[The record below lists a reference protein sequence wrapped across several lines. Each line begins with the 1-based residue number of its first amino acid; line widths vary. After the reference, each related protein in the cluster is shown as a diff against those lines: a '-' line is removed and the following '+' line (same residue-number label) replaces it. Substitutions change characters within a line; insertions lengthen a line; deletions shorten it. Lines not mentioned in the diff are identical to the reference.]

1 MSLMGMHKY
10 IISMGNS
17 HIEDCYA
24 VQNDTNSREYEFQVL
39 SPMGEVLDVS
49 DMSFKLAVDTGEGK
63 VVIANGD
70 VVDSKNAVFRV
81 VLTTEQLLKAGAK
94 KAQILI
100 AEGDKNIRSKVFT
113 INIGQSLFE
122 GGSYGKNLILDF
134 AKFQEMVKRVEFWI
148 DNPDTLKGP
157 KGEQGKPGPQGE
169 TGPQGIQGPPGEK
182 GEPGKDGVVS
192 FEALTEEQK
201 RSLKGEKGE
210 AGPQGPQGIKGEKGD
225 VGPRGPQGVKGEQGI
240 PGPRGLQG
248 EKGEAGKD
256 GVLRFE
262 DLTEEQKRSLKGDKG
277 ETGPQGP
284 PGETG
289 PQGPQGIQGQKGEPG
304 PQGPR
309 GIQGEKGE
317 PGSIDTKDF
326 VNKKEFND
334 FENTIFEG
342 LQNTN
347 LALDD
352 VSKEVTG
359 YVSEALAGI
368 ELPRFFSKKHL
379 VDNCNYIWSAIPK
392 EKIDVDIEV
401 DTFYEIL
408 GAEWKNIGKVQGS
421 TRGNTH
427 LVLCVAKQDNK
438 YYFITEGTVYKKD
451 YPVRTGG
458 NAWGVKLI

>member
-1 MSLMGMHKY
+1 MGMHKY

-70 VVDSKNAVFRV
+70 VFDSKNAVFRV
-81 VLTTEQLLKAGAK
+81 VLTTEQLLKAGSK

-157 KGEQGKPGPQGE
+157 KGEQGIPGPQGE

-182 GEPGKDGVVS
+182 GEPGKDGV
-192 FEALTEEQK
+192 
-201 RSLKGEKGE
+201 
-210 AGPQGPQGIKGEKGD
+210 
-225 VGPRGPQGVKGEQGI
+225 
-240 PGPRGLQG
+240 
-248 EKGEAGKD
+248 
-256 GVLRFE
+256 LRFE
-262 DLTEEQKRSLKGDKG
+262 DLTEEQKRSLKGEKG

-317 PGSIDTKDF
+317 PGSIDTKDL
-326 VNKKEFND
+326 VNKKELND
-334 FENTIFEG
+334 LENTIFETI
-342 LQNTN
+342 QNTN
-347 LALDD
+347 LALDG

-359 YVSEALAGI
+359 YVSEVLEGI

-379 VDNCNYIWSAIPK
+379 VDGCNYIWSAIPK
-392 EKIDVDIEV
+392 EKIDIDIEV

-438 YYFITEGTVYKKD
+438 YYFITEGTVDKKD